1 VTARTAAVRS
11 NTDAGDGSSLRIDP
25 GDDTWR
31 VAQSILVGD
40 DVSEFTFSGRI
51 DLARS
56 RAQRRPV
63 LLLDHV
69 GAV

>member
-1 VTARTAAVRS
+1 MAA
-11 NTDAGDGSSLRIDP
+11 LLEP
-25 GDDTWR
+25 GDEHWN
-31 VAQSILVGD
+31 VAQSIMVGD
-40 DVSEFTFSGRI
+40 DISEYAITGRI

-69 GAV
+69 GAI